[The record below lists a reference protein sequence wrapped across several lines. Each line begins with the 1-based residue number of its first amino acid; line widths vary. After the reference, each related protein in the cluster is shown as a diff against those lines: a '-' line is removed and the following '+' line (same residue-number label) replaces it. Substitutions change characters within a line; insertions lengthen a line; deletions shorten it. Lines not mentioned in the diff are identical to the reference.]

1 MNHMSISLNQ
11 TAEHLKSLMSSVKD
25 VVFPDYS
32 EVRTENALANI
43 AARVEAV
50 SPSGTADAFMERLPA
65 IKELLATDVEAIA
78 LNDPAAS
85 DTREI
90 VFCYPA
96 VTAMLYY
103 RTAHELYKLGVPVVP
118 RMLTE
123 YAHSS
128 TGIDIHPAAV
138 IGDHFAIDH
147 GTGVVIGETAIIGS
161 HVTLYQGV
169 TLGAKNFSYDSGGRP
184 VNIPRHPVLEDNVTV
199 YSNASI
205 LGRITIGEGSVIGG
219 NVWLTHSVPKHSRIL
234 QGKAQDL
241 SFSDG
246 AGI

>member
-1 MNHMSISLNQ
+1 MSISIRE
-11 TAEHLKSLMSSVKD
+11 TGEHLKALMGAVKD
-25 VVFPDYS
+25 YVFPHYS
-32 EVRTENALANI
+32 DIAPAEALKTVRKRLEALTGDEI
-43 AARVEAV
+43 CEAFLETL
-50 SPSGTADAFMERLPA
+50 PEIRRLL
-65 IKELLATDVEAIA
+65 ETDVEAISN
-78 LNDPAAS
+78 NDPAAT
-85 DTREI
+85 DVREI
-90 VFCYPA
+90 IFCYPA
-96 VTAMLYY
+96 VKAMLYY
-103 RTAHELYKLGVPVVP
+103 RTAHELYLLGIPVIP

-147 GTGVVIGETAIIGS
+147 GTGVVIGETAVIGR

-169 TLGAKNFSYDSGGRP
+169 TLGAKNFSYDPEGRP
-184 VNIPRHPVLEDNVTV
+184 VNKPRHPILEDNVTV

-205 LGRITIGEGSVIGG
+205 LGRVTIGEGSVIGG
-219 NVWLTHSVPKHSRIL
+219 NVWLTHSVPAHSRIL